1 MRKLICF
8 TKSVS
13 DTRFLSYRNQS
24 IDLQSKSTD
33 WFLYDRNLHH
43 EIVNKKEGLPFL
55 QNTAQPS
62 F

>member
-8 TKSVS
+8 RKSFS
-13 DTRFLSYRNQS
+13 DIPFNPFMMKVP
-24 IDLQSKSTD
+24 ILQSKSMD

-43 EIVNKKEGLPFL
+43 EIINEKEGLPFL
-55 QNTAQPS
+55 QNTAQPL